1 MIWGYHYFWK
11 HPFGVLAYSSL
22 LMLWPCS
29 LLLAP
34 ENCETGSRYTDTQTT
49 HKATIPTSKN
59 KGTYKSVKRC
69 QMSMFSVPA
78 TVTRNS
84 IQPQSHFTSQ
94 YMYGEK
100 KRKSPHAVGA
110 VHHRLAHLAEHE
122 VLETERSQK
131 AAHEHDGAHTL
142 LTAEAFVRW
151 ARKSGNSWK
160 VQRGTKMP

>member
-1 MIWGYHYFWK
+1 
-11 HPFGVLAYSSL
+11 
-22 LMLWPCS
+22 
-29 LLLAP
+29 
-34 ENCETGSRYTDTQTT
+34 
-49 HKATIPTSKN
+49 
-59 KGTYKSVKRC
+59 
-69 QMSMFSVPA
+69 MFSVPA

-94 YMYGEK
+94 YMYGEQ

-142 LTAEAFVRW
+142 LTDEHLFVEHGKAEIPGRC
-151 ARKSGNSWK
+151 NE
-160 VQRGTKMP
+160 VQKYRSI